1 MKRTTNYGPCP
12 HCRGNGR
19 RWPDGWCDGNT
30 STIETPWCNYCHGS
44 GRVVTSVTEETNYSD
59 IFGFR
64 SLIERHKRQIAE

>member
-12 HCRGNGR
+12 HCGGQGR
-19 RWPDGWCDGNT
+19 CWPGGWRDGN
-30 STIETPWCNYCHGS
+30 SSSVEPPCNYCQGS

-64 SLIERHKRQIAE
+64 SLIERHKRQKIAE